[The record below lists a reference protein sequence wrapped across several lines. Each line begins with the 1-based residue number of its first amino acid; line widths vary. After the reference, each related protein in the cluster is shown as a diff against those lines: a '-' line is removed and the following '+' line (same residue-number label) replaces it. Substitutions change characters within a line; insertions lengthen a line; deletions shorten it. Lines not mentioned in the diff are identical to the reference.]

1 MRILA
6 HRGYWNK
13 NISNNSPSAIW
24 SALERGYGFETDIR
38 DFDGRLV
45 VSHDMANSLSQ
56 NVKEVFEWLYEFSD
70 RYTFAINIKSD
81 GLNKKLKYLI
91 DKYNIQNYFTF
102 DMSVPQMIDYKE
114 SRIRFFTRQSEVEP
128 EPCMYSDA
136 DGVWID
142 GFWSNDWIT
151 EALLNKHIENGKEIC
166 LVSPELH
173 KRDNYVL
180 FWDRIKK
187 YNIDLEKIMICT
199 DYPDEANEYLNE

>member
-13 NISNNSPSAIW
+13 NISNNSPSAIR